1 MQTKQLTKAA
11 LLAAVAVIIFVI
23 EAQIPPLTPIP
34 GIKMGLSNIVTLFAV
49 YALGPF
55 YALVIL
61 LVRIFLGGF
70 LTGQLMAVSFSLAGG
85 LAALLACLVL
95 RRFILPEQMWAASAV
110 CAVFHNI
117 GQIVVAIL
125 ITGTPEI
132 LSYLPVLIL
141 SGILAGI
148 FTGLCAQFLY
158 KRLRQL
164 SFF

>member
-49 YALGPF
+49 YA
-55 YALVIL
+55 
-61 LVRIFLGGF
+61 VRIFLGGF

-95 RRFILPEQMWAASAV
+95 RRFIPPEQMWAASAV

-117 GQIVVAIL
+117 GQIVAAIW

-132 LSYLPVLIL
+132 LAYLPVLIL